1 MTAFKHNILAH
12 LAFALIARQKRC
24 LLSTAGSDC
33 TCKLVTLTVHLR
45 RSCSEEDL
53 LLTVLFKWR
62 RNCQTEG
69 RHCGKKKTRTTKQTI
84 TICTHGRM
92 FLLRSDLTIL
102 QSFPDRVPNQ
112 SITARA
118 PKKLQII
125 FINIFSLNTNTN
137 HSKAGIQQ
145 I

>member
-69 RHCGKKKTRTTKQTI
+69 RHCGKKKQEQRNK
-84 TICTHGRM
+84 
-92 FLLRSDLTIL
+92 RS
-102 QSFPDRVPNQ
+102 QSAHMGVCFYFD
-112 SITARA
+112 
-118 PKKLQII
+118 QI
-125 FINIFSLNTNTN
+125 
-137 HSKAGIQQ
+137 
-145 I
+145 